1 MVCMMNVSYYD
12 FEIIEKRKKRITVKA
27 KTKTEAIEKIE
38 KDYENFKIVFDEDDA
53 DDFLEIKEV

>member
-1 MVCMMNVSYYD
+1 MNVSYYD

-27 KTKTEAIEKIE
+27 KTKTEAIEKIK
-38 KDYENFKIVFDEDDA
+38 KDYENFRIVFDEDDA